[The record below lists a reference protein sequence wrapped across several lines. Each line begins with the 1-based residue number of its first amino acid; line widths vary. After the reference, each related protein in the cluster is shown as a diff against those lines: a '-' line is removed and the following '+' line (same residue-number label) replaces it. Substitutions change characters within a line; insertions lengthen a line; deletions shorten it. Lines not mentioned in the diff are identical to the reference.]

1 MSEVDVVTESSH
13 VAIKERTADI
23 LIAIPTFNNEDTVS
37 NVLRAARTALFQF
50 SKSKALIVHVDGGST
65 DSTMKRAK
73 DSLDGEGVLAQVS
86 YPVYPHQFGVSHHS
100 LPGRDSAYRT
110 IFSLAGEV
118 DAKVCCI
125 VDCGTTVTPDWVSAL
140 IQPVLEMEFD
150 LVAPFYKR
158 HKYDGVLVNGMLYPV
173 ARALFGKRLRQPIG
187 GDAGYSRTLI
197 RKILPLET
205 WTTAAARR
213 DVSLWL
219 SIQALLQDMK
229 ICQVRLGARPRPP
242 RDMGQDISSILA
254 DLTGALY
261 LGMEQTADLWQR
273 VRGSTTVPTF
283 GLRIDPETGGN
294 VPDTKPLVEA
304 FRIGCKNLQD
314 LWQYV
319 LPPATLLEFK
329 RMSRQNDREFR
340 FSRELWARVV
350 YDFAVAFRLRAMGQ
364 EHLLRT
370 LTPLYMGWVASYI
383 LSIEEA
389 DADQVEKEIEKVC
402 MAYEAEKPYLISR
415 WRWPDR
421 FMP

>member
-1 MSEVDVVTESSH
+1 
-13 VAIKERTADI
+13 
-23 LIAIPTFNNEDTVS
+23 
-37 NVLRAARTALFQF
+37 
-50 SKSKALIVHVDGGST
+50 
-65 DSTMKRAK
+65 
-73 DSLDGEGVLAQVS
+73 
-86 YPVYPHQFGVSHHS
+86 
-100 LPGRDSAYRT
+100 
-110 IFSLAGEV
+110 
-118 DAKVCCI
+118 
-125 VDCGTTVTPDWVSAL
+125 
-140 IQPVLEMEFD
+140 
-150 LVAPFYKR
+150 
-158 HKYDGVLVNGMLYPV
+158 
-173 ARALFGKRLRQPIG
+173 
-187 GDAGYSRTLI
+187 
-197 RKILPLET
+197 
-205 WTTAAARR
+205 
-213 DVSLWL
+213 
-219 SIQALLQDMK
+219 
-229 ICQVRLGARPRPP
+229 
-242 RDMGQDISSILA
+242 
-254 DLTGALY
+254 
-261 LGMEQTADLWQR
+261 LWQR